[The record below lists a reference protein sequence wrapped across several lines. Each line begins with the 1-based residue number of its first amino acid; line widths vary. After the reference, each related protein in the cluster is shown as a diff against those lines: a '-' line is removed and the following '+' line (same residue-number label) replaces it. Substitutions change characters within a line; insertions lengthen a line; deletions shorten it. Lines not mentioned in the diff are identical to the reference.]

1 MYCRRALDSSGGDYE
16 TKRSLRDGG
25 AVGDEHQ
32 HKRPTKE
39 ENNEQA

>member
-1 MYCRRALDSSGGDYE
+1 MYYRRAPDSSGGDYE

-25 AVGDEHQ
+25 GRLGIDNT
-32 HKRPTKE
+32 RPTKE